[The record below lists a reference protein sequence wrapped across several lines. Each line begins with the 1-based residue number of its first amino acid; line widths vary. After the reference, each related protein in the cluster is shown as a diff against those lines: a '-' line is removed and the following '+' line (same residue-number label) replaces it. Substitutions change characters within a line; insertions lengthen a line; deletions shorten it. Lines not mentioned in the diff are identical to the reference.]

1 MSNGTN
7 SFILSALNLP
17 QIKDFESL
25 ANNIGISNK
34 LLYQL
39 TNNTPNFYSSF
50 KIPKKDG
57 STRLIQSPNYPMKL
71 VQRWILKEIL
81 QKIPV
86 SNHSTA
92 FQSGKNGIKENAE
105 FHRFSIY
112 LLQMDLKDF
121 FPSISSYK
129 VYIIFRQLGYN
140 SFISDML
147 TKLCTFNGA
156 LPQGGVCS
164 PYISNLVC
172 YKLDNRFKGLCS
184 TRDVIYSRYADDLTF
199 SADNKE
205 TLRRI
210 KYIIEDIILDEG
222 FVLND
227 KKTRFLSPY
236 SHKVITGITINDQDN
251 KLKVKK
257 ELKRKLRALIHFA
270 ITTGDY
276 SQVNKINGYV
286 SYIDSIENGYKEKIK
301 SYINKLIEKDS
312 KYFKNLV
319 DAFNTSSLQK
329 GVNAMNLEKF
339 SLNTEERIYALL
351 NNIPDDLVFF
361 ETIVTEKLD
370 FYKKYKKEY
379 PEFLKGYEDLYE
391 QEREADEDLYE
402 QESAADEDLWDF

>member
-1 MSNGTN
+1 MSNFSNGTN

-17 QIKDFESL
+17 LIKDFESL

-39 TNNTPNFYSSF
+39 TTNTSKFYTSF
-50 KIPKKDG
+50 NLPKKDG
-57 STRLIQSPNYPMKL
+57 SKRLIHSPKYPMKL

-112 LLQMDLKDF
+112 LLQMDLKNF
-121 FPSISSYK
+121 FPSISSSK
-129 VYIIFRQLGYN
+129 VYIIFKQLGYN
-140 SFISDML
+140 SFISNML
-147 TKLCTFNGA
+147 TKICTYNGV

-164 PYISNLVC
+164 PHISNLVC

-184 TRDVIYSRYADDLTF
+184 TRDVLYTRYADDLTF

-210 KYIIEDIILDEG
+210 KHVIEDIILDEG
-222 FVLND
+222 FVLNE

-236 SHKVITGITINDQDN
+236 SHKVITGITINDQDK

-257 ELKRKLRALIHFA
+257 ELKRNLRALIHST
-270 ITTGDY
+270 ISTGDY
-276 SQVNKINGYV
+276 SQVNEINGYV
-286 SYIDSIENGYKEKIK
+286 SYINSIENGYDEKIK
-301 SYINKLIEKDS
+301 NYINKLIEKDS
-312 KYFKNLV
+312 KYFEDLV
-319 DAFNTSSLQK
+319 NAFNESPLHK
-329 GVNAMNLEKF
+329 DVNLMKKEKF
-339 SLNTEERIYALL
+339 SIN
-351 NNIPDDLVFF
+351 DDLVYDPFF
-361 ETIVTEKLD
+361 EIPEEEYLFFEDVVREKID
-370 FYKKYKKEY
+370 FIMKRNKKC
-379 PEFLKGYEDLYE
+379 PEFLKEYGNFYGS
-391 QEREADEDLYE
+391 
-402 QESAADEDLWDF
+402 ESAADDDFCIF